1 MVLLKSTQKLN
12 WNDFGFCSDN
22 LKIYNLCFDFGCFLD
37 VLCFLEEW
45 IFLRTT
51 PKWKKKQIQC
61 KIKHKNASFCRC
73 LIVLFKVTKRIKRL
87 WHPLNWIYL
96 DSLKRLPIHLASN
109 ICGSQSFS
117 VERFLGSLRGFALE
131 KAVFSEEFANRIP
144 ARYENK
150 TSRAVFGGK

>member
-1 MVLLKSTQKLN
+1 MISAFVLIIWKFTTCVLISDVFLMFYVSWKSGFF
-12 WNDFGFCSDN
+12 FGKN
-22 LKIYNLCFDFGCFLD
+22 RN
-37 VLCFLEEW
+37 E
-45 IFLRTT
+45 
-51 PKWKKKQIQC
+51 KKKQIQC